1 MKKISFNSI
10 TYVLLHIVL
19 FVFLFVVT
27 IDIFIIVNDLMG
39 NETMIEN
46 IDNRADKIFNY
57 GSK

>member
-10 TYVLLHIVL
+10 TYVLLHIVVC
-19 FVFLFVVT
+19 VFLFAVA

-39 NETMIEN
+39 NEKMVEN

>member
-10 TYVLLHIVL
+10 TYMLLHIVL

>member
-10 TYVLLHIVL
+10 TYVLLHVVVC
-19 FVFLFVVT
+19 VFLFAVA
-27 IDIFIIVNDLMG
+27 IDIFIIINDLMG
-39 NETMIEN
+39 NETMVKN

>member
-10 TYVLLHIVL
+10 TYVLLHVVVC
-19 FVFLFVVT
+19 VFLFVAA
-27 IDIFIIVNDLMG
+27 IDIFIIVNHLIG
-39 NETMIEN
+39 NETIVEN

>member
-1 MKKISFNSI
+1 MKKISSNSI

-39 NETMIEN
+39 NETMVEN